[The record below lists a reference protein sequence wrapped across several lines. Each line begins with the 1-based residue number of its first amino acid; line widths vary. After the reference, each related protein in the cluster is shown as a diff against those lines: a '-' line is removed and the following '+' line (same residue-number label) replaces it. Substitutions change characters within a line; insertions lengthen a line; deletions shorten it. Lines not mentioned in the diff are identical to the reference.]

1 MFLHVPNMQV
11 ANGSG
16 DLGQKWTRG
25 MQHAS
30 WSGDFVHDRHV
41 ARAGGR
47 ARLIG
52 ALSLLWSRL
61 VRAVQQPRSSAA
73 A

>member
-1 MFLHVPNMQV
+1 MHVPNIQV
-11 ANGSG
+11 ASASD

-52 ALSLLWSRL
+52 DFRL
-61 VRAVQQPRSSAA
+61 PH
-73 A
+73 